1 MVPVYVSQVRHTT
14 WYYQVGPTLIRYQT
28 EIDQSCERL
37 NDHTVLIT
45 VAYCCTN
52 SLSFASMN
60 RTNHTNDPIWY
71 LIRIGGS
78 NSTNSIAFQPF
89 SRFSRFG
96 RFGRFLQ
103 FCLILE
109 IPLSYRRKKY
119 PDKIRSA
126 EGTDPMFCMYLVL
139 VVLVVDPI
147 LIGDTSTG

>member
-1 MVPVYVSQVRHTT
+1 
-14 WYYQVGPTLIRYQT
+14 
-28 EIDQSCERL
+28 
-37 NDHTVLIT
+37 
-45 VAYCCTN
+45 
-52 SLSFASMN
+52 MN
-60 RTNHTNDPIWY
+60 RTNRTNDPIWY

-119 PDKIRSA
+119 SDKIRSA
-126 EGTDPMFCMYLVL
+126 EGTDPIFLFVYGTGGTGGT
-139 VVLVVDPI
+139 
-147 LIGDTSTG
+147 GDTGGTGGTGGTAW